1 MKLAALFSDNMVLQ
15 RDRPVPIWGWSK
27 PGDRVAV
34 EFAGQK
40 KTATADAAGKATNVL
55 LQPRDIVWIPRQ
67 PLGLLDATV
76 KLIFKDAARS
86 YAATQGARLSGS
98 TQNPSVPIPVSQP

>member
-40 KTATADAAGKATNVL
+40 KTATADAAGKWMVK
-55 LQPRDIVWIPRQ
+55 
-67 PLGLLDATV
+67 LDAL
-76 KLIFKDAARS
+76 KAIADLGMAELYLNRGQFAEAEAAMKDTPAVPQDFWQEMRRTESAIRAR
-86 YAATQGARLSGS
+86 GR
-98 TQNPSVPIPVSQP
+98 